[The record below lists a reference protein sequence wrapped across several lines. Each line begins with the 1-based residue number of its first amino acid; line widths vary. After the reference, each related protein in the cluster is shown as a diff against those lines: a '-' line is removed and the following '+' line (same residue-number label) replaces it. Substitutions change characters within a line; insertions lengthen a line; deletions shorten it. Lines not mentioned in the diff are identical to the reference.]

1 MRYII
6 MPFTLILDGGMKK
19 LVRLVITFFIGTKN
33 MDNIY
38 TVINFITDFI
48 TNKLGKISAETLGW
62 VANICLHAATVPSL
76 LAFMTGVTDITPSV
90 DVVLML
96 WAALGLLFFRAVLLR
111 DLLNIVTI
119 GVGFMVQAVTLVLIF
134 FK

>member
-1 MRYII
+1 
-6 MPFTLILDGGMKK
+6 
-19 LVRLVITFFIGTKN
+19 

-48 TNKLGKISAETLGW
+48 SNRLGKISAETLGW

-90 DVVLML
+90 DVVLIL

-119 GVGFMVQAVTLVLIF
+119 GVGFMIQAVTLVLIF

>member
-1 MRYII
+1 MH
-6 MPFTLILDGGMKK
+6 
-19 LVRLVITFFIGTKN
+19 
-33 MDNIY
+33 NIY
-38 TVINFITDFI
+38 IGINFIKDFI

-62 VANICLHAATVPSL
+62 IANICLHAATVPSL

-119 GVGFMVQAVTLVLIF
+119 GVGFMVQAVALVLIF

>member
-1 MRYII
+1 MH
-6 MPFTLILDGGMKK
+6 
-19 LVRLVITFFIGTKN
+19 
-33 MDNIY
+33 NIY
-38 TVINFITDFI
+38 SVVNFIKDFI
-48 TNKLGKISAETLGW
+48 TNRLGKISAETLGW
-62 VANICLHAATVPSL
+62 IANICLHAATIPSL

-96 WAALGLLFFRAVLLR
+96 WAGLGLLFFRAVLLK

-119 GVGFMVQAVTLVLIF
+119 GVGFMVQAVSLVLIF

>member
-1 MRYII
+1 
-6 MPFTLILDGGMKK
+6 
-19 LVRLVITFFIGTKN
+19 
-33 MDNIY
+33 
-38 TVINFITDFI
+38 
-48 TNKLGKISAETLGW
+48 
-62 VANICLHAATVPSL
+62 
-76 LAFMTGVTDITPSV
+76 MTGVTDITPSV